1 MAEIE
6 YYNQSM
12 NIRTKT
18 RATAIVIRD
27 GHALL
32 IHRKNEKEYFVFPG
46 GGVEEGETPECAV
59 IREVMEE
66 TSIEV
71 RLVRLLESKLYDDG
85 SENISYLCEY
95 ISGEPRLADDSPE
108 RREMKVG
115 VQYYDPV
122 WIKISDI
129 RDMVNVYP
137 ESTRLELLKMST
149 SSSNLNRNK
158 L

>member
-1 MAEIE
+1 
-6 YYNQSM
+6 M

-46 GGVEEGETPECAV
+46 GGVEKGETPERAV

-71 RLVRLLESKLYDDG
+71 RLVKLLESKLYDDG
-85 SENISYLCEY
+85 SENISLVNLGSRM
-95 ISGEPRLADDSPE
+95 IRQ
-108 RREMKVG
+108 RE
-115 VQYYDPV
+115 
-122 WIKISDI
+122 W
-129 RDMVNVYP
+129 R
-137 ESTRLELLKMST
+137 
-149 SSSNLNRNK
+149 
-158 L
+158 

>member
-1 MAEIE
+1 
-6 YYNQSM
+6 
-12 NIRTKT
+12 
-18 RATAIVIRD
+18 
-27 GHALL
+27 
-32 IHRKNEKEYFVFPG
+32 
-46 GGVEEGETPECAV
+46 
-59 IREVMEE
+59 
-66 TSIEV
+66 
-71 RLVRLLESKLYDDG
+71 
-85 SENISYLCEY
+85 
-95 ISGEPRLADDSPE
+95 
-108 RREMKVG
+108 MKVG